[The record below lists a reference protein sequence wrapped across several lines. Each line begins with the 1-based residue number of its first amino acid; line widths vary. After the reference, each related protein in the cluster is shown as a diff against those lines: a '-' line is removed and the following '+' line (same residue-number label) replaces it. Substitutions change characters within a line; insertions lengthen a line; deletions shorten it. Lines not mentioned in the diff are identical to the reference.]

1 MVFAR
6 SNEPS
11 GRRHGAARRRDPRLV
26 ALDWYMIAALL
37 LTAFLIGL
45 VAGGFSHR
53 SRAPGD
59 LAFAQIPSVAAAEK

>member
-1 MVFAR
+1 MVLTR
-6 SNEPS
+6 SNEPP
-11 GRRHGAARRRDPRLV
+11 GRPPGAVRRRDPRLV

-59 LAFAQIPSVAAAEK
+59 LAFAQIPSIAAEK